1 MVDRAYADADA
12 PPAKRVKTE
21 GEGSGMGAKMDAKQ
35 IEQIVLEVCKNHQQ
49 WLAPSVMTA
58 ARFGPDVCLLCWRG
72 AVPSSCAGRC
82 FARAAAWSRVLFARG
97 ERAPYRVLFVV

>member
-1 MVDRAYADADA
+1 MERSADADADA

-21 GEGSGMGAKMDAKQ
+21 GDGSGTGGKMDAKQ

-58 ARFGPDVCLLCWRG
+58 ARLGPDVCLLVFEGGCPLFMRR
-72 AVPSSCAGRC
+72 AMFCA
-82 FARAAAWSRVLFARG
+82 
-97 ERAPYRVLFVV
+97 

>member
-1 MVDRAYADADA
+1 MDRSADADADA

-58 ARFGPDVCLLCWRG
+58 ARLGPGPDVCLLVFEGGCSLFIRR
-72 AVPSSCAGRC
+72 AMFCA
-82 FARAAAWSRVLFARG
+82 
-97 ERAPYRVLFVV
+97 

>member
-1 MVDRAYADADA
+1 MERSADADADA

-21 GEGSGMGAKMDAKQ
+21 GEGSGTGGKMDAKQ

-58 ARFGPDVCLLCWRG
+58 ARLGPDVCLLVFEG
-72 AVPSSCAGRC
+72 GPSSCAGRC
-82 FARAAAWSRVLFARG
+82 FARDAARSRVLFARG
-97 ERAPYRVLFVV
+97 ERAP